1 MLRPREGL
9 GKVVLRTWG
18 SPDPS
23 LRKHLFLSDF
33 TTFTT
38 AFLPP
43 GLGSS
48 ACPHSQAR
56 MALEYKLVKALQGR
70 EEAGACVDHALSY
83 IGPWLPLQCMM
94 EAVREFSWNCVRM
107 KTQVTFEEILKRR
120 RLERKQCLSFGFR
133 TH

>member
-1 MLRPREGL
+1 M
-9 GKVVLRTWG
+9 
-18 SPDPS
+18 
-23 LRKHLFLSDF
+23 
-33 TTFTT
+33 
-38 AFLPP
+38 
-43 GLGSS
+43 
-48 ACPHSQAR
+48 
-56 MALEYKLVKALQGR
+56 
-70 EEAGACVDHALSY
+70 DHALSY